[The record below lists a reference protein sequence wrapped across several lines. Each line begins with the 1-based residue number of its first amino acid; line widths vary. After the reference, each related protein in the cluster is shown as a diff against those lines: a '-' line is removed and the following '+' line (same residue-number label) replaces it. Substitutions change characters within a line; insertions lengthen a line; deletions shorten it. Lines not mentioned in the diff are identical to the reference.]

1 MLRVAPMLQRC
12 RGDTMK
18 VLIIDDDPDIVDA
31 VSVAVQFYWRDVD
44 VIPTHGGRP
53 GLEAF
58 YEHDPDIVLLD
69 VTMPDKSG
77 FEVLQEIRRVS
88 DVPLVML
95 TARSGEV
102 DQVRGLDLGADDYV
116 VKPFGAM
123 TLLARMS
130 AVLRR
135 AKLSTPSSAAPDFE
149 AGDLTIDFQT
159 EEVRVKGEIA
169 QLTAAE
175 YKLLHHLA
183 RNAGRVMPQRALL
196 ERIWGPEWGA
206 TANNLKALVSRLRA
220 KIETDPNGPRYIEN
234 ERGLGYRFV
243 RPPCSAGSTEAAY
256 AASAG

>member
-1 MLRVAPMLQRC
+1 
-12 RGDTMK
+12 MK
-18 VLIIDDDPDIVDA
+18 VLIIDDDPEIVDA
-31 VSVAVQFYWRDVD
+31 VGVAVQFYWRDVE
-44 VIPTHGGRP
+44 VISAHGGRP
-53 GLEAF
+53 GLESFFA
-58 YEHDPDIVLLD
+58 HDPDIVLCD

-88 DVPLVML
+88 DVPILML

-116 VKPFGAM
+116 VKPFSAM

-135 AKLSTPSSAAPDFE
+135 AKLPTPTGATPDFE
-149 AGDLTIDFQT
+149 AGDLTIGFQSQ
-159 EEVRVKGEIA
+159 EVRVKGEVV

-175 YKLLHHLA
+175 FKLLYHLA

-196 ERIWGPEWGA
+196 ERIWGAEWGA

-220 KIETDPNGPRYIEN
+220 KIEPDPNGHRYIEN
-234 ERGLGYRFV
+234 ERGLGYKFV
-243 RPPCSAGSTEAAY
+243 KPSTSQSESAIAA
-256 AASAG
+256 G

>member
-1 MLRVAPMLQRC
+1 
-12 RGDTMK
+12 MK

-31 VSVAVQFYWRDVD
+31 VSVAVQFYWRDVE

-58 YEHDPDIVLLD
+58 FEHDPDIVLLD

-88 DVPLVML
+88 DVPLLML
-95 TARSGEV
+95 TGRTGEV
-102 DQVRGLDLGADDYV
+102 DQVRGLGLGADDYV
-116 VKPFGAM
+116 VKPFSAM

-135 AKLSTPSSAAPDFE
+135 AKLATPSTAAPDFE
-149 AGDLTIDFQT
+149 AGDLTIDFQN
-159 EEVRVKGEIA
+159 EEVRLRGEVVR
-169 QLTAAE
+169 LTAAE
-175 YKLLHHLA
+175 YKLLYHLA

-196 ERIWGPEWGA
+196 ERIWGAEWGA

-220 KIETDPNGPRYIEN
+220 KIEPDPDGPRYVEN

-243 RPPCSAGSTEAAY
+243 RTADAAAPADPAY
-256 AASAG
+256 AASAP